1 LIGGVTIKVNGERS
15 VPDSF
20 TRVQKRI
27 DAEMPAGEWNRI
39 EIIANKGKITY
50 IVNGKIVN
58 EGEDPTVNH
67 GKILVQSEG
76 AEIYY
81 RKIEIE
87 ELN

>member
-1 LIGGVTIKVNGERS
+1 VEVIVS
-15 VPDSF
+15 
-20 TRVQKRI
+20 
-27 DAEMPAGEWNRI
+27 
-39 EIIANKGKITY
+39 KGKITY
-50 IVNGKIVN
+50 IVNGMVVN
-58 EGEDPTVNH
+58 EAESASLNE